1 NYREVAAEV
10 ERIDEVCVPLRAS
23 VSEAT
28 DCATASAR
36 AGGKRLRH
44 YRAVRVRY
52 TSPADGQMHSGVVI
66 PTGGDKA
73 VEASQL
79 RPGDRW
85 TIMAHDDKAEVIKAD

>member
-1 NYREVAAEV
+1 MPAFKVDYRLVRWTRWLIIIAGLGIWAVRRANNARNYREVAAEV

-44 YRAVRVRY
+44 YRAV
-52 TSPADGQMHSGVVI
+52 
-66 PTGGDKA
+66 
-73 VEASQL
+73 
-79 RPGDRW
+79 
-85 TIMAHDDKAEVIKAD
+85 